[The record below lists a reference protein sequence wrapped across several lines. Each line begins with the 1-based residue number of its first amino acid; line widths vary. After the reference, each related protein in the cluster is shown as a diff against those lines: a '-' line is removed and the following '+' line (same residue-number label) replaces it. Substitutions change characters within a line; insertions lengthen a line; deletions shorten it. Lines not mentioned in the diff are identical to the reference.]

1 MNPFE
6 QIRVEII
13 QAQEALADAREQL
26 MRVRHAR
33 ETERIV
39 EALRRAGDHVRR
51 AVERCERVREDK
63 L

>member
-13 QAQEALADAREQL
+13 QAQDLLAEARERL

-39 EALRRAGDHVRR
+39 DALRRAGDHVRR
-51 AVERCERVREDK
+51 AIERAERVKDGNV
-63 L
+63 